1 MFNYIDD
8 DLEMSSSDD
17 DDDGL
22 FSESDSE
29 SDN

>member
-8 DLEMSSSDD
+8 ELEMTSSD

-22 FSESDSE
+22 FSESDSD
-29 SDN
+29 SNN